1 MKIVGRLREFGV
13 VFIILTL
20 ILAGIYQLEK
30 IEDYIQQHLKFI
42 ILIIV
47 PLHWFFFFSGCM
59 LVGLPFTFP
68 LRKLYLQACSRLPK
82 ELRREI
88 EKSRKEYFLSHKF
101 IDYFLWISFLPAFLG
116 LLILYI
122 ILPLLGIDVNLLF
135 PSIFY
140 YLPFAGIFY
149 LSFVYIGVIEEILKL

>member
-1 MKIVGRLREFGV
+1 V
-13 VFIILTL
+13 
-20 ILAGIYQLEK
+20 
-30 IEDYIQQHLKFI
+30 
-42 ILIIV
+42 
-47 PLHWFFFFSGCM
+47 
-59 LVGLPFTFP
+59 
-68 LRKLYLQACSRLPK
+68 
-82 ELRREI
+82 
-88 EKSRKEYFLSHKF
+88 
-101 IDYFLWISFLPAFLG
+101 G